1 MSRTSSAPKISP
13 TPEKQRD
20 PIKKLTIHIT
30 DEAAL
35 SAAFPQVMET
45 VTTQVPNR
53 QLLREIV
60 KACAVLGQTV
70 PGVDAFYAHEREA
83 EEAANAKNTA

>member
-1 MSRTSSAPKISP
+1 MKKQVQDLIKSP
-13 TPEKQRD
+13 LTKEPRQIR
-20 PIKKLTIHIT
+20 KLTIHIT

-35 SAAFPQVMET
+35 AAAYPQVMET

-60 KACAVLGQTV
+60 KACAVLGHVV
-70 PGVDAFYAHEREA
+70 PGVDAFFAFERE
-83 EEAANAKNTA
+83 EEAAANQKNTA

>member
-1 MSRTSSAPKISP
+1 MKKQVQDLIKSP
-13 TPEKQRD
+13 LTKEPRQIR
-20 PIKKLTIHIT
+20 KLTIHIT

-35 SAAFPQVMET
+35 AAAYPQVMET

-60 KACAVLGQTV
+60 KACRL
-70 PGVDAFYAHEREA
+70 FYACYFLHIHI
-83 EEAANAKNTA
+83 